1 MVEVIMSG
9 EILKTISRAITALV
23 SECRIHFLT
32 KGIHS
37 RAVDPSNVAMVI
49 VDVPKES
56 LESYRLEAEKTIG
69 LDMNRIFEISK
80 SINAKDLVELSLI
93 DETSL
98 RIKSGSLDYSLAL
111 IDPSAIRKEPKIPE
125 LNLPAK
131 IVLDSAEFKKAIS
144 ATEKVSEHIVLKSD
158 KNSFTI
164 EAKGDVERMA
174 FTMTGGELRE
184 FNGGEAR
191 SMFSLDYLREFCK
204 VAGAGDQLTIY
215 LGTNYPGRFCFELV
229 GGKVRV
235 EFILAPRVE
244 S

>member
-1 MVEVIMSG
+1 MVEAIVSG
-9 EILKTISRAITALV
+9 EILKTISRAIVALV
-23 SECRIHFLT
+23 SECRIHFLN
-32 KGIHS
+32 KGLHS

-56 LESYRLEAEKTIG
+56 MESYRVDEEKVIG
-69 LDMNRIFEISK
+69 VDMNRIFEISK
-80 SINAKDLVELSLI
+80 TMTVKDLVELSVQ
-93 DETSL
+93 DETNL
-98 RIKSGSLDYSLAL
+98 RIKFGAVEYNLAL

-131 IVLDSAEFKKAIS
+131 IVLDAKEFKRAIS
-144 ATEKVSEHIVLKSD
+144 ASEKISENVILRSD

-164 EAKGDVERMA
+164 EAKGDVERIT
-174 FTMTGGELRE
+174 FTMTGSELIE

-204 VAGAGDQLTIY
+204 IAGAGDLLTIY
-215 LGTNYPGRFCFELV
+215 LGTNYPGRFSFELV

-235 EFILAPRVE
+235 EYILAPRVE